1 MGEWNLRR
9 VMVETRGAPADDGF
23 RAYVFYGPTRVREV
37 YYDEK
42 GRPWTYADANPL
54 DIIRLWRDWL
64 RTPVLRFPEDFDG
77 EPEWIKELDEAMKS
91 GEWKNWREL

>member
-9 VMVETRGAPADDGF
+9 VRISASGEESFQTFLPARTRIA
-23 RAYVFYGPTRVREV
+23 EI

-77 EPEWIKELDEAMKS
+77 EPEWIKKLDEAMKT
-91 GEWKNWREL
+91 GEWKNWRDV